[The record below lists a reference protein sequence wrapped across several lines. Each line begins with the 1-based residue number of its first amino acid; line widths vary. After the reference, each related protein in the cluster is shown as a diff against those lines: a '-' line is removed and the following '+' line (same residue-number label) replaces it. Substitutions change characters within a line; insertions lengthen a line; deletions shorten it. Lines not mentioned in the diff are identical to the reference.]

1 MTEETGVDRWEM
13 KLTIL
18 SHKGYEKVNKSTNMN
33 RTKNY
38 TSPQLNYWIQKKITA
53 SNSVGNGGP
62 VLGQGVVITLGL

>member
-13 KLTIL
+13 KLIIL

-38 TSPQLNYWIQKKITA
+38 ASPQLNYWIQKRSLRPI
-53 SNSVGNGGP
+53 
-62 VLGQGVVITLGL
+62 VLEMEVLS